1 MLRALIALAL
11 TLASPPL
18 LANSDLRLREAAF
31 APQVAQLER
40 KNQAVLTYLW
50 VDVYAAALYT
60 HSELSPRE
68 AVAGRHDK
76 RLELYYFRNIARSD
90 VIKAAWLTLERQ
102 LDSQRLAALRDELD
116 ALHATFKDI
125 RPGDR
130 YALDYDREQGL
141 RLSRNGETI
150 FTSQDSAVADAYLG
164 IWLAP
169 DGLSDK
175 LRAQLLAGQ

>member
-1 MLRALIALAL
+1 MLRALIALVL
-11 TLASPPL
+11 TLSSLPL

-60 HSELSPRE
+60 PNGVSPRE
-68 AVAGRHDK
+68 AVHGPHAK
-76 RLELYYFRNIARSD
+76 RLELYYFRDIARSD
-90 VIKAAWLTLERQ
+90 VIKAAWTTLERQ
-102 LDSQRLAALRDELD
+102 LDARRLAVLREELD

-125 RPGDR
+125 HPGDR
-130 YALDYDREQGL
+130 YTLDYDRERGL
-141 RLSRNGETI
+141 RLTLNGNIAFRSDNHEL
-150 FTSQDSAVADAYLG
+150 ADAYLG